1 MKLNRFPIIAL
12 LFITAGL
19 ALSGCGRK
27 TMPIPPQDAVPT
39 PITDLTAR
47 QDGNKIDLNWTIPT
61 RTTAGSTLPQI
72 ESFQIF
78 RSVVA
83 AADYCPGCPVK
94 YTSVIELP
102 LAKAITKDKK
112 KAHYSEPLLRP
123 EHYYIYKIRTK
134 AGWRLVSD
142 DSNTVSFLWLS
153 QPEAPADLRAT
164 AGDGEVTLN
173 WRLSKRLLN
182 GIPITG
188 NLNYIIYRGTTADNL
203 QPLSDIAAQPPY
215 IDTGLTN
222 GQTYFYRAAARL
234 KHQGALIL
242 GLKSNLTSARPHD
255 LTPPPPPRN
264 LTVVNSSKGI
274 KLLWEQ
280 LLTPDLAG
288 YLIYRRLPNAD
299 FKLIG
304 RVDSGKA
311 QFIDHQPPA
320 GAKSWYYAVSAF
332 DRSTPANES
341 PKSQEVLYESF

>member
-1 MKLNRFPIIAL
+1 MKLNSFYLIVLLAIIVL
-12 LFITAGL
+12 G
-19 ALSGCGRK
+19 GCGRK
-27 TMPIPPQDAVPT
+27 TLPIPPQDAVPT
-39 PITDLTAR
+39 PITDLTAN
-47 QDGNKIDLNWTIPT
+47 QDGNKIDLSWTIPT

-94 YTSVIELP
+94 YSSVIELP
-102 LAKAITKDKK
+102 LAQAMSKNKK
-112 KAHYSEPLLRP
+112 KAYYSEPLLRP
-123 EHYYIYKIRTK
+123 EHRYIYKIRTK
-134 AGWRLVSD
+134 AGWRLVSA

-153 QPEAPADLRAT
+153 QPEAPADLQAT
-164 AGDGEVTLN
+164 PGDTEVTLN
-173 WRLSKRLLN
+173 WQPSERLVN
-182 GIPITG
+182 GTPITG
-188 NLNYIIYRGTTADNL
+188 KLNYIIYRGTSADNL
-203 QPLSDIAAQPPY
+203 QPLGDTVAKPPY

-222 GQTYFYRAAARL
+222 GQTYFYRAAA
-234 KHQGALIL
+234 Q
-242 GLKSNLTSARPHD
+242 LKSQDTVIKGLNSNLISARPHD

-264 LTVVNSSKGI
+264 LTVVNSAQGI

-288 YLIYRRLPNAD
+288 YRVYRRLPNTN

-304 RVDSGKA
+304 RVDSGQA
-311 QFIDHQPPA
+311 QFIDRQPPS

>member
-1 MKLNRFPIIAL
+1 MKLNSSPLIVLWFII
-12 LFITAGL
+12 IGL

-47 QDGNKIDLNWTIPT
+47 QDGNKIDLEWTIPT

-72 ESFQIF
+72 DSFQIF

-94 YTSVIELP
+94 YSSVIELP
-102 LAKAITKDKK
+102 LAQAVTRNKK
-112 KAHYSEPLLRP
+112 KARYSEPLLRP
-123 EHYYIYKIRTK
+123 KHYYIYKVRTK

-153 QPEAPADLRAT
+153 QPEAPADLQAR
-164 AGDGEVTLN
+164 AGDGEITLD
-173 WRLSKRLLN
+173 WQPSTRLVD
-182 GIPITG
+182 GTPISG
-188 NLNYIIYRGTTADNL
+188 NLNYIIYRGINADNL
-203 QPLSDIAAQPPY
+203 QPLTDTAATPPY

-222 GQTYFYRAAARL
+222 GQTYFYRAAAEL
-234 KHQGALIL
+234 KTANTVVK
-242 GLKSNLTSARPHD
+242 GLKSNLVFARPHD

-264 LTVVNSSKGI
+264 LTVVNSNKGI
-274 KLLWEQ
+274 KLLWER

-288 YLIYRRLPNAD
+288 YRIYRRLPDAD

-304 RVDSGKA
+304 QVDSGLA